1 MESYWSIII
10 ISNILF
16 FSCMLWMGQTNG
28 KVFLGLLE
36 LSNKRGVVIL
46 NLEKRL
52 KEIEKLVL
60 EDVSFD
66 DGLDNS
72 SQTTLYEIYPPDYGE
87 GQGLGDE

>member
-52 KEIEKLVL
+52 KEIEKVFGEL
-60 EDVSFD
+60 
-66 DGLDNS
+66 LDWRWPYDYS
-72 SQTTLYEIYPPDYGE
+72 KEIRYIISNG
-87 GQGLGDE
+87 